1 LAAKA
6 IGLACS
12 YPNPSATVRV
22 EVEAVLFAG
31 TPRRGRRAGGSVA
44 MVGKGT
50 VTVPTETPADDVVDV
65 VSRLIRFDTTNTGD
79 LETTRGEAE
88 CAEWVGAQLEE
99 VGYQVEYVESGAPG
113 RTNVFAWLKG
123 ADSSRGAL
131 LIHGHLDVVPAEPAD
146 WSVHP
151 FSGAIEDGYVWGR
164 GAVDMKDMVGMMIVT
179 ARQFRRAGVV
189 PPRDLVFAF
198 LADEE
203 SGGKYG
209 SHWLVDN
216 RPDLF
221 DGVTEAVGE
230 VGGFSLTVPRHDG
243 GERRLYL
250 IETAEKSLNWM
261 RLTAR
266 GRPGHGSMTHDHNA
280 VTWIAEAVARLGR
293 HQFPVVVTDS
303 VAQFLAAVGEETG
316 HAFDIDS
323 PDLEGAI
330 NKLGPI
336 ARIVKATLRDTA
348 NPTMLKAGYK
358 ANVVPATAEAVVD
371 CRVLPGRQ
379 AAFEAE
385 VDELLGPEVSREWV
399 TNLPSYETSFD
410 GDLVDTMNAALLA
423 VDPDAR
429 TVPYMLS
436 GGTDAKAFARLG
448 IRCFGFTPLRLPP
461 DLDFASL
468 FHGIDERVPVDALRF
483 GTEVLTHFLTHC

>member
-1 LAAKA
+1 
-6 IGLACS
+6 
-12 YPNPSATVRV
+12 
-22 EVEAVLFAG
+22 
-31 TPRRGRRAGGSVA
+31 
-44 MVGKGT
+44 
-50 VTVPTETPADDVVDV
+50 
-65 VSRLIRFDTTNTGD
+65 
-79 LETTRGEAE
+79 
-88 CAEWVGAQLEE
+88 
-99 VGYQVEYVESGAPG
+99 
-113 RTNVFAWLKG
+113 
-123 ADSSRGAL
+123 
-131 LIHGHLDVVPAEPAD
+131 
-146 WSVHP
+146 
-151 FSGAIEDGYVWGR
+151 
-164 GAVDMKDMVGMMIVT
+164 MKDMVGMMIVT

-230 VGGFSLTVPRHDG
+230 VGGFSLTVPRRDG

-250 IETAEKSLNWM
+250 VETAEKSLNWM

-293 HQFPVVVTDS
+293 HQFPLVVSDS
-303 VAQFLAAVGEETG
+303 VAQFFAAVGEETG
-316 HAFDIDS
+316 HTFDTDS

-385 VDELLGPEVSREWV
+385 VDELIGPEVSREWI

-410 GDLVDTMNAALLA
+410 GDLVETMNAALLA
-423 VDPDAR
+423 ADPDAR
-429 TVPYMLS
+429 TVPYIFS